1 MTINFSDTE
10 YRFSH
15 GKAPKGRGW
24 WLFQIG
30 PDNDMSK
37 WFGAGWTLAEAKKAA
52 KEEAKK
58 RYPDELSVTIKILP

>member
-1 MTINFSDTE
+1 
-10 YRFSH
+10 
-15 GKAPKGRGW
+15 
-24 WLFQIG
+24 
-30 PDNDMSK
+30 MSK